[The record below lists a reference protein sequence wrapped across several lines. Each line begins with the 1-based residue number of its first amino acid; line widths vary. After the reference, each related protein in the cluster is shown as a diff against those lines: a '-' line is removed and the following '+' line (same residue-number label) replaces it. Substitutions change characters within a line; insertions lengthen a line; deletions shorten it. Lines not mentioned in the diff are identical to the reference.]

1 MSTSQYRIYKF
12 YVGIASAAVILSIPL
27 AFVLPVECSFENGLI
42 ENTQVIV
49 LLIEAIFI
57 LSVRSESAWLKRF
70 FAAGFVLIALREL
83 SWGRVFF
90 PTKTEALGPI
100 FVEMANYEYRVQVYF
115 FLAIYI
121 AAMLLVLIR
130 FVPVKKIIFGKQ
142 PLAAFGVI
150 FIAAL
155 FNYIG
160 DHGLIIGKTCGQVL
174 EEFNELILYIT
185 LPAVVLYWLW
195 QQNLSR

>member
-12 YVGIASAAVILSIPL
+12 YVGIASAAVILSVPL
-27 AFVLPVECSFENGLI
+27 AFVLPVEFSFENGLI

-57 LSVRSESAWLKRF
+57 LSVRSESVWLQRF
-70 FAAGFVLIALREL
+70 LAAGFVLIVFREL

-90 PTKTEALGPI
+90 PIGMETYGAV
-100 FVEMANYEYRVQVYF
+100 FVDMADYKYRLQVYI

-121 AAMLLVLIR
+121 AAMLFMLIR
-130 FVPVKKIIFGKQ
+130 FVPVKKIFFGKQ

-155 FNYIG
+155 FNYMG
-160 DHGLIIGKTCGQVL
+160 DHGLIIGKACGQVL
-174 EEFNELILYIT
+174 EEFNELILYMT
-185 LPAVVLYWLW
+185 LPAVALYWLW